1 MDERTITH
9 DARRNEFTAEV
20 DGYGLDVAYVQ
31 QGDRLIF
38 THTGTHPALRG
49 RGLAGQ
55 MVEHALKWAAP
66 LALQVVPACS
76 YVQAHMAR
84 HRRWQR
90 LLEPAGAQQVLNFW
104 FGELCSE
111 SDGQIRTQWFKK
123 DDAFD
128 AEIRGRFGDLIEKA
142 LAGELQ
148 DWQARPLGKL
158 AALLVLD
165 QFTRNAFRGE
175 ARSFAGDALA
185 LKIALDLLDSG
196 VQLAPQER
204 WFALMPLEHAEDL
217 AIQQRCVS
225 EFEKLA
231 ADDARLNDA
240 LNSARRHRDVI
251 ARFGRFPHRNAVLA
265 RESTPEEIEF
275 LKQPGSGF

>member
-1 MDERTITH
+1 MDALKITH

-20 DGYGLDVAYVQ
+20 DGYGLDVAYLQ

-55 MVEHALKWAAP
+55 MVEHALHWAAP

-90 LLEPAGAQQVLNFW
+90 LLEPAQAQQVLNFW
-104 FGELCSE
+104 FGPLDRE
-111 SDGQIRTQWFKK
+111 SDGQIRAQWFKK

-128 AEIRGRFGDLIEKA
+128 AEIRGHFGDLIERA

-148 DWQARPLGKL
+148 DWQARPLGRL
-158 AALLVLD
+158 AAILVLD

-175 ARSFAGDALA
+175 ARSFAGDGPA

-196 VQLAPQER
+196 VQLAPLER

-240 LNSARRHRDVI
+240 LNYARRHRDVI
-251 ARFGRFPHRNAVLA
+251 ARFGRFPHRNAILG